1 MKSLVISVLNPAGAP
16 QRAVFGPR
24 GGTIGRAD
32 NNTLMLAD
40 IDRSVSRLQAR
51 VEWRDDAFVL
61 VNMGINPVR
70 HNAHPLST
78 AEETPLAAG
87 DSLRIGS
94 FALQVDVIE
103 VEVNPAAPPAVHDED
118 ALFDDMTGLPL
129 PREAPTWL
137 PDIALFEDSSSS
149 TGPGAVRLPTSEEA
163 LLADLL
169 RGMGCS
175 VPQWPAP
182 LSAQQ
187 MQQVGTLMREAM
199 NDTMRQWLTHVS
211 PAAQQAWFSRFD
223 ELFQH
228 ACRTRLA
235 VPAVD
240 ETVLRQRQR

>member
-1 MKSLVISVLNPAGAP
+1 MKTLVVSVLNPAGAP
-16 QRAVFGPR
+16 QRAVFGAR

-51 VEWRDDAFVL
+51 VEWRDDTFVL

-70 HNAHPLST
+70 HNQHPLAT
-78 AEETPLAAG
+78 AEEAPLAAG
-87 DSLRIGS
+87 DSLRVGG
-94 FALQVDVIE
+94 FALRVDEIE
-103 VEVNPAAPPAVHDED
+103 VEVNPAAPPAVHDDD
-118 ALFDDMTGLPL
+118 AVFDDMTGLPL
-129 PREAPTWL
+129 PRPTTPWL

-149 TGPGAVRLPTSEEA
+149 TGPAPVRLPTAEEA

-169 RGMGCS
+169 RGMGCT

-187 MQQVGTLMREAM
+187 MQQVGVLMREAM
-199 NDTMRQWLTHVS
+199 NDTMRQWLAHVS
-211 PAAQQAWFSRFD
+211 PAAQQAWFTRFD
-223 ELFQH
+223 ELFQN

-235 VPAVD
+235 PPPAAD
-240 ETVLRQRQR
+240 ATLQQRQR